1 MVATA
6 AATTNSTLSPEQ
18 LAERALG
25 ITATDVA
32 AIVGVHPY
40 KSAVDVW
47 SDKLGLSA
55 PFEGNDRTKWGVIL
69 EPVIR
74 ADYEERKGVRVETRS
89 TLTHHDWPWMKATPD
104 GLVYQGNDSEPDR
117 GLEIKCH
124 TIHLAHLYGAPG
136 TDEIPQ
142 YELCQVSWGM
152 AVTELQR
159 WDLVAFIDG
168 QPVDYVIDR
177 DQELIDMLCQR
188 AEKFRVD
195 YVLKKEP
202 PPPDGSEAY
211 SAWLSARHSSDNA
224 LAQLVSV
231 DGDVEAMRDV
241 ERLRTL
247 RDEIAALEAHEGI
260 VVQSIK
266 ARIGDA
272 AGIAWPNGKPGPSK
286 GKNKGVVPV
295 DKITWK
301 RSRDGVRTDYSAA
314 FHALRSRAQLV
325 ASAHGD
331 AADRAIVALDKLAEQ
346 YFANTRAT
354 ITGKEIRATLEQLR
368 DLAVDVARAEPAS
381 VPAPGSRRFVVP
393 KHWNGKSGAD
403 E

>member
-6 AATTNSTLSPEQ
+6 TGQSALSPEQ
-18 LAERALG
+18 LAERAQG

-40 KSAVDVW
+40 RSAVDVW

-55 PFEGNDRTKWGVIL
+55 PFIGNDRTKWGNIL

-74 ADYEERKGVRVETRS
+74 ADYEERKGVRVETRG
-89 TLTHHDWPWMKATPD
+89 TLSHDDWSWMKATPD
-104 GLVYQGNDSEPDR
+104 GLVYVGNETEPDR

-124 TIHLAHLYGAPG
+124 TIHLQHLYGAPG
-136 TDEIPQ
+136 SDEVPQ
-142 YELCQVSWGM
+142 HELCQVTWNI

-168 QPVDYVIDR
+168 QPIDYAIDR
-177 DQELIDMLCQR
+177 DQELIDMLFER
-188 AEKFRVD
+188 AERFRRD
-195 YVLKKEP
+195 YVATKTP
-202 PPPDGSEAY
+202 PPPDGSDAY
-211 SAWLSARHSSDNA
+211 TAWLSARHNSDNA
-224 LAQLVSV
+224 LAQLVAI
-231 DGDVEAMRDV
+231 DGDTEAMRDV

-247 RDEIAALEAHEGI
+247 RDEIAALEAAEGL

-272 AGIAWPNGKPGPSK
+272 AGIAWPNGKPAPSK
-286 GKNKGVVPV
+286 GKFAGQKPV

-301 RSRDGVRTDYSAA
+301 KSKDGVGSDYRT
-314 FHALRSRAQLV
+314 ALDTLRTRAQLV
-325 ASAHGD
+325 ASAHSE
-331 AADRAIVALDKLAEQ
+331 AAQRAIVALDKLSEQ

-354 ITGKEIRATLEQLR
+354 ITGKEIRDTLFALLS
-368 DLAVDVARAEPAS
+368 LADHAAHAHPLESVVA
-381 VPAPGSRRFVVP
+381 GSRRFVVP
-393 KHWNGKSGAD
+393 KHWRASRNSA

>member
-6 AATTNSTLSPEQ
+6 GQSNLSPEQ
-18 LAERALG
+18 LAERAQG

-40 KSAVDVW
+40 RSAVDVW

-55 PFEGNDRTKWGVIL
+55 PFVGNDRTKWGNIL

-74 ADYEERKGVRVETRS
+74 SDYEERKGVRVETRG
-89 TLTHHDWPWMKATPD
+89 TLTHHERTWMKATPD
-104 GLVYQGNDSEPDR
+104 GLVYVGSDAEPDR

-124 TIHLAHLYGAPG
+124 TMHLAYLYGSPG
-136 TDEIPQ
+136 SDEVPQ
-142 YELCQVSWGM
+142 YELCQVGWNM

-168 QPVDYVIDR
+168 QPTDYVIDR
-177 DQELIDMLCQR
+177 DDELIDMLRER
-188 AEKFRVD
+188 AERFRHD
-195 YVLKKEP
+195 YVLAKTP

-211 SAWLSARHSSDNA
+211 TAWLNAQHASDNA
-224 LAQLVSV
+224 LAALVDVS
-231 DGDVEAMRDV
+231 GDVETMRNV

-247 RDEIAALEAHEGI
+247 RDEIVALEAQEGL
-260 VVQSIK
+260 VVQSLK
-266 ARIGDA
+266 ARIGDH
-272 AGIAWPNGKPGPSK
+272 AGIAWPNGKPAPKK
-286 GKNKGVVPV
+286 GKLAGQLPV

-301 RSRDGVRTDYSAA
+301 KSKDGVRTDYAAA
-314 FHALRSRAQLV
+314 FHALKARAQLV
-325 ASAHGD
+325 ASANAD
-331 AADRAIVALDKLAEQ
+331 AAHRAITALDKLADQ

-354 ITGKEIRATLEQLR
+354 TTGKEIRATLEQLR
-368 DLAVDVARAEPAS
+368 DLAVEVAHAEPATA
-381 VPAPGSRRFVVP
+381 PAPGSRRFLVP
-393 KHWNGKSGAD
+393 KHWKGTADSAD